1 MEDGEKETLEK
12 EENLKKIQETIDSG
26 ADVQKEAEEKIRVLT
41 EEKNACMVTQKGF
54 FTEREALTEQ
64 KSLLDKENFRL
75 SARQEKLVESRDA
88 RINDIWEQYELT
100 PGSAREMKR
109 EEYQEMNQ
117 LKKAVLDLKN
127 EIRSLGSVN
136 VNAIEEFKEISE
148 RHSFLKGQ
156 HDDLVESEKALLGVI
171 DDLDAGMRRQFEE
184 NFVKI
189 QTEF

>member
-1 MEDGEKETLEK
+1 MPGS
-12 EENLKKIQETIDSG
+12 TISG
-26 ADVQKEAEEKIRVLT
+26 SE
-41 EEKNACMVTQKGF
+41 
-54 FTEREALTEQ
+54 
-64 KSLLDKENFRL
+64 
-75 SARQEKLVESRDA
+75 
-88 RINDIWEQYELT
+88 YELT

-156 HDDLVESEKALLGVI
+156 HDDLVESRKSSPWCH
-171 DDLDAGMRRQFEE
+171 RRPGRRHAPA
-184 NFVKI
+184 V
-189 QTEF
+189 

>member
-1 MEDGEKETLEK
+1 
-12 EENLKKIQETIDSG
+12 
-26 ADVQKEAEEKIRVLT
+26 
-41 EEKNACMVTQKGF
+41 
-54 FTEREALTEQ
+54 
-64 KSLLDKENFRL
+64 
-75 SARQEKLVESRDA
+75 
-88 RINDIWEQYELT
+88 
-100 PGSAREMKR
+100 
-109 EEYQEMNQ
+109 MNQ

-156 HDDLVESEKALLGVI
+156 HDDLVESERALLGVI

-189 QTEF
+189 QTEFDKAFRQLFGGRPRASWSLWKGRISLRQASASSPSRQARSCRT

>member
-1 MEDGEKETLEK
+1 
-12 EENLKKIQETIDSG
+12 
-26 ADVQKEAEEKIRVLT
+26 
-41 EEKNACMVTQKGF
+41 
-54 FTEREALTEQ
+54 
-64 KSLLDKENFRL
+64 
-75 SARQEKLVESRDA
+75 
-88 RINDIWEQYELT
+88 
-100 PGSAREMKR
+100 MKR

-148 RHSFLKGQ
+148 RHSFLKSQ

-189 QTEF
+189 QTEFDKAFPPALRRRPRQAGACGRGGYP

>member
-1 MEDGEKETLEK
+1 M
-12 EENLKKIQETIDSG
+12 
-26 ADVQKEAEEKIRVLT
+26 
-41 EEKNACMVTQKGF
+41 
-54 FTEREALTEQ
+54 
-64 KSLLDKENFRL
+64 
-75 SARQEKLVESRDA
+75 ESRDA

-148 RHSFLKGQ
+148 RHEFLKSPARRSGGERRSSP
-156 HDDLVESEKALLGVI
+156 VSII
-171 DDLDAGMRRQFEE
+171 DRPGCRHAPP
-184 NFVKI
+184 V
-189 QTEF
+189 

>member
-1 MEDGEKETLEK
+1 M
-12 EENLKKIQETIDSG
+12 
-26 ADVQKEAEEKIRVLT
+26 
-41 EEKNACMVTQKGF
+41 
-54 FTEREALTEQ
+54 
-64 KSLLDKENFRL
+64 
-75 SARQEKLVESRDA
+75 ESRDA

-189 QTEF
+189 QTEFDKAFRQLFGGGHGKLELVEGAAGQAAQDDHASLRRREGSHGYCPAFCDPEPETLALLSLRRDRGGSG